1 MPEEVSSMLNCLNI
15 RGYPASWAIH
25 AGPDQFRLELVWNK
39 GTDSSSAAE
48 PMVATSKDIAGP
60 VPCQEPQGCKHKKK
74 KTPCKKKRD
83 RDRRRQFRKMKKQ
96 ERNEKTTARPSLPPE
111 VVETSS
117 RHSADVDGSGSD
129 LDGSGSDLDGSDSDL
144 DGSDSSGD
152 YNPRTPE
159 YSPAWSAAEEE
170 NSECEETVYDDF
182 RRDIKQRMEELERNF
197 SGDI

>member
-1 MPEEVSSMLNCLNI
+1 
-15 RGYPASWAIH
+15 
-25 AGPDQFRLELVWNK
+25 
-39 GTDSSSAAE
+39 
-48 PMVATSKDIAGP
+48 
-60 VPCQEPQGCKHKKK
+60 
-74 KTPCKKKRD
+74 
-83 RDRRRQFRKMKKQ
+83 MKKQ

-129 LDGSGSDLDGSDSDL
+129 LDGSGSDLDGSDS
-144 DGSDSSGD
+144 SGD
-152 YNPRTPE
+152 YNPSTPV
-159 YSPAWSAAEEE
+159 WSAEEE